1 MFSPAGMKFGKQLA
15 RVVTT
20 CDPEWSPFW
29 VNYKF
34 LKKRLKE
41 FPSTGVTAVGG
52 PHSSGASFASSDH
65 SVHDLRQ
72 SSNEVRPEI
81 ELPAVCVR
89 KEVKSCKKERTRC
102 GEEVT
107 CLSGAIV
114 RGRKL
119 CVCVD
124 SLGMYL

>member
-1 MFSPAGMKFGKQLA
+1 
-15 RVVTT
+15 
-20 CDPEWSPFW
+20 

-72 SSNEVRPEI
+72 SSNEVRQEI

-89 KEVKSCKKERTRC
+89 KEVRSCKKERIRC
-102 GEEVT
+102 RRGGNVV
-107 CLSGAIV
+107 SV
-114 RGRKL
+114 RGHCPWAKTL
-119 CVCVD
+119 CLCRFT
-124 SLGMYL
+124 GMHL